1 MKQISSLSNN
11 LVDFSRKSKILEKNE
26 EFFHIE
32 EWRNKRNQKSLQI
45 ILNSYLRL
53 AVSYAKKYKSYG
65 LPLDDLIHEGV
76 LGIMHALE
84 KFDVSKDFRL
94 STYASWWIRASIQD
108 YILKNWSVVK
118 TGSTASQKALFFNL
132 RKIKHQISEASS
144 DFMGQKEINKV
155 SEMLN
160 VKSFEVQN
168 MESRLSGGD
177 VHLNQKIDSESENDL
192 MSLLEDERANPEES
206 FEIFNDGKI
215 KKDFIQKAILKLN
228 ERERKILNRFE
239 IICKTKNFKNFF
251 NQSLIEEVVNIV
263 EDPNILIIDFSK
275 IYLDIPNEIIID
287 LALEDNIWHTMNIPA
302 LRTPSSA
309 ANSKKP
315 YTAAKTKIKDEKKK
329 FILRPITEKQKFKFF
344 SNKVMFIFNCDT

>member
-1 MKQISSLSNN
+1 MSFTSSLSNN
-11 LVDFSRKSKILEKNE
+11 LVDFSRKSKILEKKE

-32 EWRNKRNQKSLQI
+32 EWRNKRKQKSLQI

-132 RKIKHQISEASS
+132 RKIKQQISDVSS
-144 DFMGQKEINKV
+144 DYMGQKEINKV

-160 VKSFEVQN
+160 VKNFEVQN

-177 VHLNQKIDSESENDL
+177 LFLNQKIDNESENDL
-192 MSLLEDERANPEES
+192 MSLLEDNRANPEES
-206 FEIFNDGKI
+206 FQDYNDSKI
-215 KKDFIQKAILKLN
+215 KKDYLESAISTLN
-228 ERERKILNRFE
+228 ERERSIIKLRKLKEKSITLDELGKTLKISKERVRQIE
-239 IICKTKNFKNFF
+239 TK
-251 NQSLIEEVVNIV
+251 
-263 EDPNILIIDFSK
+263 
-275 IYLDIPNEIIID
+275 
-287 LALEDNIWHTMNIPA
+287 ALEK
-302 LRTPSSA
+302 L
-309 ANSKKP
+309 
-315 YTAAKTKIKDEKKK
+315 KTKILEISQQNKEF
-329 FILRPITEKQKFKFF
+329 FI
-344 SNKVMFIFNCDT
+344 